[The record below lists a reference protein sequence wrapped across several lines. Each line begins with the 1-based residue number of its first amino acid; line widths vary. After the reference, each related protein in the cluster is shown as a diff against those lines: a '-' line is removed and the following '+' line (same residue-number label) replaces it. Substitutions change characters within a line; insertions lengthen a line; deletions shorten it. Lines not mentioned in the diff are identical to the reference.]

1 MHPAW
6 HGAQHHLM
14 VRAFR
19 PDAVSVEVV
28 RMDTHDICA
37 RLDPRHPEGFFEGRV
52 ADLEHPFPYLLRVT
66 YPDGSIDFRPD
77 PYAFPPDPHRLRPP
91 SHQRRIPSAPLRSNG
106 CAPYLTGGN
115 RWRVVRRLGARS
127 STRQH
132 RRGFQPVGWTSGR
145 TPTTAKHPSPSMRCT
160 SGHGYGI
167 PTATP
172 STITTSLTTSST
184 MHSIWDTPISSCSP
198 SPSTL
203 STSRG
208 DTRFWATTL
217 QRAGMVRPRTFSTSS
232 TTVTSTG
239 SASSWTG
246 SRAFP
251 ERRPRSGPFQRH
263 RPLRAQRPE
272 TGHPPQLGQPR
283 LQLRPQR
290 GAELP
295 HRQRALLA
303 RPLSHRR
310 SPR

>member
-1 MHPAW
+1 MHPVW

-66 YPDGSIDFRPD
+66 YLDGSIDFRPD

-132 RRGFQPVGWTSGR
+132 RRGFQPVGWTQPRDEGPRRERCVGAVR
-145 TPTTAKHPSPSMRCT
+145 T
-160 SGHGYGI
+160 
-167 PTATP
+167 
-172 STITTSLTTSST
+172 
-184 MHSIWDTPISSCSP
+184 
-198 SPSTL
+198 
-203 STSRG
+203 
-208 DTRFWATTL
+208 
-217 QRAGMVRPRTFSTSS
+217 RPW
-232 TTVTSTG
+232 G
-239 SASSWTG
+239 
-246 SRAFP
+246 
-251 ERRPRSGPFQRH
+251 RRPLQVRNQG
-263 RPLRAQRPE
+263 
-272 TGHPPQLGQPR
+272 TGQ
-283 LQLRPQR
+283 
-290 GAELP
+290 
-295 HRQRALLA
+295 
-303 RPLSHRR
+303 RR
-310 SPR
+310 SPQDRALRLQNGASATDRRHREHDKR